1 MQALSIENDFKLK
14 YANPEMAEFRRE
26 KEPVN

>member
-1 MQALSIENDFKLK
+1 MQALSIENGLKLK
-14 YANPEMAEFRRE
+14 YANPEMEEFRKE